1 MVGKAITLRSID
13 LNKEHPM
20 AEVIHQEID
29 FAASPHRI
37 YEALMDSKQHAEFT
51 ANGKAEIGREA
62 GGTFSCHGGVISGRN
77 IELIQDKRIVQA
89 WRVANW
95 DEGIY
100 SIVKIELQDH
110 IGGTRLILDHAG
122 FPDGNAEHLSPG
134 WHERYWDPL
143 RKYLA

>member
-51 ANGKAEIGREA
+51 ANGEAEIGREA